1 MNGCAVSILYFCV
14 ILPGTMVADVFLGGN
29 GIFSVLGIV
38 VAFVLYATRT
48 PSPESPPAPPA
59 SDDLTSLRQLVFD
72 LQQQVQALRGEL
84 RQLQAKVAHQ
94 PRVVNTMPLRLEETP
109 QAVSTEMPKH
119 FPPPASAA
127 AQAAAPSD
135 DWQLPDLDDF
145 IITPTKAAASA
156 APPKPARPPK
166 PHPIPT
172 PADDNTFVAGRQ
184 PPPRPRP
191 APPPPAAADDDADD
205 RAPSPLAAF
214 FSENLLLK
222 AGIAIL
228 FLGLAFLLRYASAR
242 VHISL
247 PLRYCAVAATA
258 AVLAAAGWHLRT
270 KRRDYA
276 LAIQGAALAILYL
289 TALAALKLHALLDPP
304 VAFALMTA
312 TTALLVALAVVQ
324 NARVL
329 AQIALVGGL
338 AAPVLTASGSNNY
351 LALFTYLALLNSGVA
366 LIARYKAWRSLNLIG
381 FSGTLAIAGSWG
393 SAAYDPAQFLRV
405 EPFLIYHLALYTA
418 IVWRYCRQ
426 RAAADDPPTLA
437 NNASLTDLLDYC
449 LRGFQRIGN
458 LDSTLLCAT
467 ALGCYGLQYS
477 LAAHLPYGAAW
488 SALAFA
494 LWYGGVALLARQDEE
509 MRPLHEASLILA
521 ALFAILAIPLAL
533 DGRWTAS
540 SWSLQAALVYY
551 LATRHANPISR
562 LGALLLQLAAAVA
575 LLTHYRLTPDALSVL
590 QGSLS
595 ATLLTAASGSAIL
608 LTAAHGDRADRA
620 IWERNLLAA
629 TFLATILITLALPL
643 LFLPFA
649 WAAAIWLIE
658 ASAVYHLGLRLAH
671 PTARQAG
678 LALAALALLILI
690 TTYRLTPYG
699 ETLLQGSLGITFII
713 AACGSANILGWWQ
726 SAREPVPPWETIGQR
741 GSAIAAY
748 SAAVA
753 LPLLAL
759 PPEWAAPFIAAT
771 AFLLSLIQYAYCT
784 GEHDEPH
791 PAPRVYAITLNTLT
805 LLSSGLAI
813 FLADKHPASL
823 AAVALTLLATAWLH
837 DHERR
842 YDPRHYI
849 VATPLLLFGS
859 TKLIYA
865 IEPWLLPLFPASQ
878 AVWALLIVAAL
889 LHGLSRFDWR
899 DAGRLALVWL
909 PLYPVMLYLS
919 GYYHPAST
927 ASGEWLLVNLA
938 AIALHALTLTRCE
951 GDPHPNVARIRP
963 WLHALGYNLHTL
975 NLMRLA
981 AATAIVAFGA
991 DSLWLMA
998 ALLAA
1003 PLLALTLPTLP
1014 ALQTWTQRYRDT
1026 YHGAA
1031 ALPLV
1036 ALILATLAYY
1046 NLHHSGGSPPLPY
1059 LPFANPLEI
1068 TSLVALWLLWRWWQ
1082 QSDLA
1087 AWTATLP
1094 RALPLAVLA
1103 GIIISLDILRL
1114 WHHYL
1119 GVPWRAHDLLA
1130 SFGVQASL
1138 SLTWALGAIALM
1150 ASGHRRQQRRLWTAG
1165 AALMGIV
1172 VVKLFVVELG
1182 DSNGIARIVSFIGV
1196 GVLLLLVSYYA
1207 PAPKKDTNE

>member
-38 VAFVLYATRT
+38 VAFILYATRT

-72 LQQQVQALRGEL
+72 LQQQVQALRREL
-84 RQLQAKVAHQ
+84 RQLQAKVANQ
-94 PRVVNTMPLRLEETP
+94 PRIPITLPLRLEESP
-109 QAVSTEMPKH
+109 QAVSAEMPKH
-119 FPPPASAA
+119 FPPPEAVAETT
-127 AQAAAPSD
+127 APD
-135 DWQLPDLDDF
+135 DWQLPDV
-145 IITPTKAAASA
+145 A
-156 APPKPARPPK
+156 APAEPAEPAPPPVVKAKPR
-166 PHPIPT
+166 PIPV

-191 APPPPAAADDDADD
+191 APPPPAAADDADD

-228 FLGLAFLLRYASAR
+228 FLGLAFLLRYASTR
-242 VHISL
+242 VHISI

-289 TALAALKLHALLDPP
+289 TALAALKLHALLDPA
-304 VAFALMTA
+304 VAFALMSA

-338 AAPVLTASGSNNY
+338 AAPVLTAGGSNNY

-393 SAAYDPAQFLRV
+393 SAAYDPAQFMSV
-405 EPFLIYHLALYTA
+405 EPFLIYHLVLYTA

-437 NNASLTDLLDYC
+437 NNASLTALLDYC

-494 LWYGGVALLARQDEE
+494 LWYGGVALLARQDGEL
-509 MRPLHEASLILA
+509 RPLAEASLILA

-551 LATRHANPISR
+551 LATRHKNPISR
-562 LGALLLQLAAAVA
+562 LGALTLQLAAAVA
-575 LLTHYRLTPDALSVL
+575 LLAHYRLTPYAAIIL
-590 QGSLS
+590 QGAAS
-595 ATLLTAASGSAIL
+595 ATLITAMSGSAIL
-608 LTAAHGDRADRA
+608 LIAAHNNDEARAD
-620 IWERNLLAA
+620 WERNLLAA

-658 ASAVYHLGLRLAH
+658 ASAVYHLGLRLAN

-678 LALAALALLILI
+678 LALAALALLTLI
-690 TTYRLTPYG
+690 TTYRPTPYG
-699 ETLLQGSLGITFII
+699 ETLLQGSLGITLII

-726 SAREPVPPWETIGQR
+726 NAREPVPPWETIGQR

-759 PPEWAAPFIAAT
+759 PPEWAAPFIA
-771 AFLLSLIQYAYCT
+771 
-784 GEHDEPH
+784 
-791 PAPRVYAITLNTLT
+791 
-805 LLSSGLAI
+805 
-813 FLADKHPASL
+813 DKHPASL
-823 AAVALTLLATAWLH
+823 ALVALTMLATAWLH

-859 TKLIYA
+859 TKLLYA
-865 IEPWLLPLFPASQ
+865 IEPWLAAPFPESH
-878 AVWALLIVAAL
+878 AVWALFIVAAL

-919 GYYHPAST
+919 GYYHPASA

-951 GDPHPNVARIRP
+951 GDPHPSVARIRP

-981 AATAIVAFGA
+981 SATAVTTFGI
-991 DSLWLMA
+991 DSLWHMP

-1014 ALQTWTQRYRDT
+1014 ALLPWTERYRDT
-1026 YHGAA
+1026 YHGVA

-1068 TSLVALWLLWRWWQ
+1068 TSLAALWLLWRWWQ

-1087 AWTATLP
+1087 VWTASLP
-1094 RALPLAVLA
+1094 RALPLAVLG

-1196 GVLLLLVSYYA
+1196 GILLLLVSYYA
-1207 PAPKKDTNE
+1207 PAPKKDAEE

>member
-1 MNGCAVSILYFCV
+1 MNGCAVSILYFFV

-38 VAFVLYATRT
+38 VAFILYATRT

-135 DWQLPDLDDF
+135 DWQLPDLDDL
-145 IITPTKAAASA
+145 ITTPTKAAASA
-156 APPKPARPPK
+156 APPKPVRPPK

-172 PADDNTFVAGRQ
+172 PTDDNTFVAGRQ

-191 APPPPAAADDDADD
+191 APPPPATADDADD

-242 VHISL
+242 VQISL

-426 RAAADDPPTLA
+426 RAAANDPPTLA

-477 LAAHLPYGAAW
+477 LATHLPYGAAW

-494 LWYGGVALLARQDEE
+494 LWYGGVALLARQDGEL
-509 MRPLHEASLILA
+509 RPLHEASLILA

-575 LLTHYRLTPDALSVL
+575 LLTHYRLTPDAPSVL

-608 LTAAHGDRADRA
+608 LTAAHGDRAHRA
-620 IWERNLLAA
+620 DWESNLLAA

-699 ETLLQGSLGITFII
+699 ETLLQGSLGITLII

-726 SAREPVPPWETIGQR
+726 NAREPVPPWETIGQR

-759 PPEWAAPFIAAT
+759 PPEWAAPLVAVT
-771 AFLLSLIQYAYCT
+771 AFLLALIQYAYCT

-791 PAPRVYAITLNTLT
+791 PATRVFAVPVIYMTLAASFLAT
-805 LLSSGLAI
+805 LL
-813 FLADKHPASL
+813 ADHHPASL
-823 AAVALTLLATAWLH
+823 AAVALAMLATAWLH
-837 DHERR
+837 DRQRR
-842 YDPRHYI
+842 YEPQHYLA
-849 VATPLLLFGS
+849 ATPLLLFGS
-859 TKLIYA
+859 VKLVYA
-865 IEPWLLPLFPASQ
+865 LEPWLAVIFPASSS
-878 AVWALLIVAAL
+878 VWALLITAAL

-919 GYYHPAST
+919 GYYHPASA

-938 AIALHALTLTRCE
+938 AIALHAITLRHSE
-951 GDPHPNVARIRP
+951 GDPHPSVARIRP

-1014 ALQTWTQRYRDT
+1014 ALRPWTERYRDT
-1026 YHGAA
+1026 YHGIA

-1036 ALILATLAYY
+1036 AFILATLAYY

-1087 AWTATLP
+1087 TWTATLP
-1094 RALPLAVLA
+1094 RALPLAVLG
-1103 GIIISLDILRL
+1103 GIIISLDILRI

-1150 ASGHRRQQRRLWTAG
+1150 ASGHKRQQRRLWTAG

-1207 PAPKKDTNE
+1207 PAPKKDAEE

>member
-38 VAFVLYATRT
+38 VAFILYATRT

-72 LQQQVQALRGEL
+72 LQQQVQALRREL
-84 RQLQAKVAHQ
+84 RQLQAKVANQ
-94 PRVVNTMPLRLEETP
+94 PRIPITLPLRLEESP
-109 QAVSTEMPKH
+109 QAVSAEMPKH
-119 FPPPASAA
+119 FPPPEAVAETT
-127 AQAAAPSD
+127 APD
-135 DWQLPDLDDF
+135 DWQLPDV
-145 IITPTKAAASA
+145 A
-156 APPKPARPPK
+156 APAEPAEPAPPPVVKAKPR
-166 PHPIPT
+166 PIPV

-191 APPPPAAADDDADD
+191 APPPPAAADDADD

-228 FLGLAFLLRYASAR
+228 FLGLAFLLRYASTR
-242 VHISL
+242 VHISI

-338 AAPVLTASGSNNY
+338 AAPVLTAGGSNNY

-393 SAAYDPAQFLRV
+393 SAAYDPAQFMSV
-405 EPFLIYHLALYTA
+405 EPFLIYHLVLYTA

-437 NNASLTDLLDYC
+437 NNASLTSLLDYC

-494 LWYGGVALLARQDEE
+494 LWYGGVALLARQDGEL
-509 MRPLHEASLILA
+509 RPLHEASLILA
-521 ALFAILAIPLAL
+521 ALFAVLAIPLAL

-551 LATRHANPISR
+551 LATRHKNPISR
-562 LGALLLQLAAAVA
+562 LGALTLQLAAAVA
-575 LLTHYRLTPDALSVL
+575 LLAHYRLTPYAAIIL
-590 QGSLS
+590 QGAAS
-595 ATLLTAASGSAIL
+595 ATLITAMSGSAIL
-608 LTAAHGDRADRA
+608 LIAAAHNNDEARAD
-620 IWERNLLAA
+620 WERNLLAA

-649 WAAAIWLIE
+649 WAAAIWLLE

-699 ETLLQGSLGITFII
+699 ETLLQGSLGITLII

-791 PAPRVYAITLNTLT
+791 PAPRVYAITLNILT
-805 LLSSGLAI
+805 LLSSSLAML
-813 FLADKHPASL
+813 LADKHPASL
-823 AAVALTLLATAWLH
+823 ALVALTMLATAWLH

-859 TKLIYA
+859 TKLLYA
-865 IEPWLLPLFPASQ
+865 IEPWLAAPFPESH
-878 AVWALLIVAAL
+878 AVWALFIVAAL

-899 DAGRLALVWL
+899 DAGRLALAWL
-909 PLYPVMLYLS
+909 PLYPLLLILS
-919 GYYHPAST
+919 GYYQHNS

-938 AIALHALTLTRCE
+938 ALALHALTLTRSE
-951 GDPHPNVARIRP
+951 HDPHPSVARARP

-1031 ALPLV
+1031 ALPL
-1036 ALILATLAYY
+1036 
-1046 NLHHSGGSPPLPY
+1046 
-1059 LPFANPLEI
+1059 
-1068 TSLVALWLLWRWWQ
+1068 
-1082 QSDLA
+1082 
-1087 AWTATLP
+1087 
-1094 RALPLAVLA
+1094 AVLG
-1103 GIIISLDILRL
+1103 GIIISLDILRI

-1207 PAPKKDTNE
+1207 PAPKKDAEE

>member
-1 MNGCAVSILYFCV
+1 MNGCAVSILYFFV

-84 RQLQAKVAHQ
+84 RQLQAKVANQ
-94 PRVVNTMPLRLEETP
+94 PRIPITLPLRLEETP

-135 DWQLPDLDDF
+135 DWQLPDLDDL
-145 IITPTKAAASA
+145 ITTPTKAAASA
-156 APPKPARPPK
+156 APPKPVRPPK

-191 APPPPAAADDDADD
+191 APPPPATADDADD

-228 FLGLAFLLRYASAR
+228 FLGLAFLLRYASTR
-242 VHISL
+242 VHISI

-426 RAAADDPPTLA
+426 RAAANDPPTLA

-494 LWYGGVALLARQDEE
+494 LWYGGVALLARQDGEL
-509 MRPLHEASLILA
+509 RPLAEASLILA

-562 LGALLLQLAAAVA
+562 LGALTLQLAAAVA
-575 LLTHYRLTPDALSVL
+575 LLSHYRLTPDAPSVL

-620 IWERNLLAA
+620 DWERNLLAA

-678 LALAALALLILI
+678 LALAALALLTLI

-699 ETLLQGSLGITFII
+699 ETLLQGSLGITLII

-726 SAREPVPPWETIGQR
+726 NAREPVPPWETIGQR

-759 PPEWAAPFIAAT
+759 PPEWAAPLVAVT
-771 AFLLSLIQYAYCT
+771 AFLLALIQYAYCT

-791 PAPRVYAITLNTLT
+791 PATRVFAVPVIYMTLAASFLAT
-805 LLSSGLAI
+805 LL
-813 FLADKHPASL
+813 ADHHPASL
-823 AAVALTLLATAWLH
+823 AAVALAMLATAWLH
-837 DHERR
+837 DRQRR
-842 YDPRHYI
+842 YEPQHYLA
-849 VATPLLLFGS
+849 ATPLLLFGS
-859 TKLIYA
+859 VKLVYA
-865 IEPWLLPLFPASQ
+865 LEPWLAVLFPASSS
-878 AVWALLIVAAL
+878 VWALLITAAL

-899 DAGRLALVWL
+899 DAGRLALAWL
-909 PLYPVMLYLS
+909 PLYPLILYLS
-919 GYYHPAST
+919 GYYGHADAAP
-927 ASGEWLLVNLA
+927 GEWLLVNLA

-951 GDPHPNVARIRP
+951 GDPHPSVARIRP
-963 WLHALGYNLHTL
+963 WLHGLGYNLHTL

-981 AATAIVAFGA
+981 SAAAIAAFGIG
-991 DSLWLMA
+991 SLWLLP

-1014 ALQTWTQRYRDT
+1014 ALQPWTNRYRDT
-1026 YHGAA
+1026 YHGSA

-1036 ALILATLAYY
+1036 AAVLLTLAYY
-1046 NLHHSGGSPPLPY
+1046 NLHHSGSSPPLPY

-1068 TSLVALWLLWRWWQ
+1068 MSLAALWLLWRWWQ
-1082 QSDLA
+1082 QSDLT

-1103 GIIISLDILRL
+1103 WIIVSLDILRI

-1138 SLTWALGAIALM
+1138 SLTWALGAITLM
-1150 ASGHRRQQRRLWTAG
+1150 ASGHKRQQRRLWTAG
-1165 AALMGIV
+1165 AALMGV
-1172 VVKLFVVELG
+1172 VIVKLFVVELG

-1207 PAPKKDTNE
+1207 PAPKKDAEE

>member
-38 VAFVLYATRT
+38 VAFILYATRT

-72 LQQQVQALRGEL
+72 LQQQVQALRREL
-84 RQLQAKVAHQ
+84 RQLQAKVANQ
-94 PRVVNTMPLRLEETP
+94 PRIPITLPLRLEESP
-109 QAVSTEMPKH
+109 QAVSAEMPKH
-119 FPPPASAA
+119 FPPPEAVAETT
-127 AQAAAPSD
+127 APD
-135 DWQLPDLDDF
+135 DWQLPDV
-145 IITPTKAAASA
+145 A
-156 APPKPARPPK
+156 APAEPAEPAPPPVVKAKPR
-166 PHPIPT
+166 PIPV

-191 APPPPAAADDDADD
+191 APPPPAAADDADD

-228 FLGLAFLLRYASAR
+228 FLGLAFLLRYASTR
-242 VHISL
+242 VHISI

-338 AAPVLTASGSNNY
+338 AAPVLTAGGSNNY

-393 SAAYDPAQFLRV
+393 SAAYDPAQFMSV
-405 EPFLIYHLALYTA
+405 EPFLIYHLVLYTA

-437 NNASLTDLLDYC
+437 NNASLTALLDYC

-494 LWYGGVALLARQDEE
+494 LWYGGVALLARQDGEL
-509 MRPLHEASLILA
+509 RPLHEASLILA
-521 ALFAILAIPLAL
+521 ALFAVLAIPLAL

-551 LATRHANPISR
+551 LATRHKNPISR
-562 LGALLLQLAAAVA
+562 LGALTLQLAAAVA
-575 LLTHYRLTPDALSVL
+575 LLAHYRLTPYAAIIL
-590 QGSLS
+590 QGAAS
-595 ATLLTAASGSAIL
+595 ATLITAMSGSAIL
-608 LTAAHGDRADRA
+608 LIAAAHNNDEARAD
-620 IWERNLLAA
+620 WERNLLAA

-658 ASAVYHLGLRLAH
+658 ASAVYHLGLRLAN

-678 LALAALALLILI
+678 LALAALALLTLI
-690 TTYRLTPYG
+690 TTYRPTPYG
-699 ETLLQGSLGITFII
+699 ETLLQGSLGITLII

-791 PAPRVYAITLNTLT
+791 PAPRVYAITLNILT
-805 LLSSGLAI
+805 LLSSSLAML
-813 FLADKHPASL
+813 LADKHPASL
-823 AAVALTLLATAWLH
+823 ALVALTMLATAWLH

-859 TKLIYA
+859 TKLLYA
-865 IEPWLLPLFPASQ
+865 IEPWLAAPFPESH
-878 AVWALLIVAAL
+878 AVWALFIVAAL

-899 DAGRLALVWL
+899 DAGRLALAWL
-909 PLYPVMLYLS
+909 PLYPLLLILS
-919 GYYHPAST
+919 DYYHPALA

-938 AIALHALTLTRCE
+938 ALSLHTLTLNRSE
-951 GDPHPNVARIRP
+951 HDPHPSVARVRP

-975 NLMRLA
+975 NLMRFA
-981 AATAIVAFGA
+981 SATAVATFGI
-991 DSLWLMA
+991 DSLWHMP

-1014 ALQTWTQRYRDT
+1014 ALLPWTERYRDT
-1026 YHGAA
+1026 YHGVA

-1068 TSLVALWLLWRWWQ
+1068 TSLAALWLLWRWWQ

-1087 AWTATLP
+1087 VWTASLP
-1094 RALPLAVLA
+1094 RALPLAVLG

-1207 PAPKKDTNE
+1207 PAPKKDAEE

>member
-14 ILPGTMVADVFLGGN
+14 ILPGALAADVFLGGN

-38 VAFVLYATRT
+38 VAFILYATRT

-119 FPPPASAA
+119 FPPPEAVAETT
-127 AQAAAPSD
+127 APD
-135 DWQLPDLDDF
+135 DWQLPDV
-145 IITPTKAAASA
+145 A
-156 APPKPARPPK
+156 APAEPAEPTPPPVVKAKPR
-166 PHPIPT
+166 PIPV

-184 PPPRPRP
+184 PPPRPRPRP

-242 VHISL
+242 VHISI

-393 SAAYDPAQFLRV
+393 SAAYDPAQFASV
-405 EPFLIYHLALYTA
+405 EPFLLYHLALYTA
-418 IVWRYCRQ
+418 IVWRYTRQ
-426 RAAADDPPTLA
+426 RLAANDPPPLA
-437 NNASLTDLLDYC
+437 NNASLTDLFAYC
-449 LRGFQRIGN
+449 LRGFQRIGS

-494 LWYGGVALLARQDEE
+494 LWYGGVALLARQDGEL
-509 MRPLHEASLILA
+509 RPLAEASLILA

-533 DGRWTAS
+533 DGHWTAS

-551 LATRHANPISR
+551 LATRHKNPISR

-575 LLTHYRLTPDALSVL
+575 LLTHYRLTPDAPSVL

-620 IWERNLLAA
+620 DWERNLLAA

-699 ETLLQGSLGITFII
+699 ETLLQGSLGITLII

-726 SAREPVPPWETIGQR
+726 NAREPVPPWETIGQR

-759 PPEWAAPFIAAT
+759 PPEWAAPLVAVT
-771 AFLLSLIQYAYCT
+771 AFLLALIQYAYCT

-791 PAPRVYAITLNTLT
+791 PATRVFAVPVIYMTLAASFLAT
-805 LLSSGLAI
+805 LL
-813 FLADKHPASL
+813 ADHHPASL
-823 AAVALTLLATAWLH
+823 AAVALAMLATAWLH
-837 DHERR
+837 DRQRR
-842 YDPRHYI
+842 YEPQHYLA
-849 VATPLLLFGS
+849 ATPLLLFGS
-859 TKLIYA
+859 VKLVYA
-865 IEPWLLPLFPASQ
+865 LEPWLAVLFPASSS
-878 AVWALLIVAAL
+878 VWALLITAAL

-899 DAGRLALVWL
+899 DAGRLALAWL
-909 PLYPVMLYLS
+909 PLYPLILYLS
-919 GYYHPAST
+919 GYYGHADAAP
-927 ASGEWLLVNLA
+927 GEWLLVNLA

-951 GDPHPNVARIRP
+951 GDPHPSVARIRP

-981 AATAIVAFGA
+981 SATAVATFGI
-991 DSLWLMA
+991 DSLWHMP

-1014 ALQTWTQRYRDT
+1014 ALRPWTQRYRDT
-1026 YHGAA
+1026 YHGIA

-1068 TSLVALWLLWRWWQ
+1068 TSLAALWLLWRWWQ
-1082 QSDLA
+1082 QSDLVT
-1087 AWTATLP
+1087 WTATLP
-1094 RALPLAVLA
+1094 RALPLAVL
-1103 GIIISLDILRL
+1103 GWIIVSLDILRL

-1172 VVKLFVVELG
+1172 IVKLFVVELG

-1207 PAPKKDTNE
+1207 PAPKKDAEE

>member
-14 ILPGTMVADVFLGGN
+14 ILPGAMAADVFFGGE

-38 VAFVLYATRT
+38 VAFILYATRT

-84 RQLQAKVAHQ
+84 RQLQAKVANQ
-94 PRVVNTMPLRLEETP
+94 PRIPITLPLRLEESP
-109 QAVSTEMPKH
+109 QAVSAEMPKH

-135 DWQLPDLDDF
+135 DWQLPDLDDL
-145 IITPTKAAASA
+145 ITTPTKAAASA
-156 APPKPARPPK
+156 APPKPVRPPK
-166 PHPIPT
+166 PHPIPV

-191 APPPPAAADDDADD
+191 APPPPATADDADD

-247 PLRYCAVAATA
+247 PLRYCAVATTA

-494 LWYGGVALLARQDEE
+494 LWYGGVALFARQDGEL
-509 MRPLHEASLILA
+509 RPLHEASLILA
-521 ALFAILAIPLAL
+521 ALFAVLAIPLAL

-575 LLTHYRLTPDALSVL
+575 LLTHYRLTPDAPSVL

-595 ATLLTAASGSAIL
+595 ATLITAASGSAIL
-608 LTAAHGDRADRA
+608 LTAAHGDRENRAD
-620 IWERNLLAA
+620 WERNLLAA

-649 WAAAIWLIE
+649 WAAAIWLLE

-726 SAREPVPPWETIGQR
+726 NAREPVPPWETIGQR

-748 SAAVA
+748 SAALSA
-753 LPLLAL
+753 ELAR
-759 PPEWAAPFIAAT
+759 P
-771 AFLLSLIQYAYCT
+771 Q
-784 GEHDEPH
+784 
-791 PAPRVYAITLNTLT
+791 PRVFAHHTYSPAQHPQAQP
-805 LLSSGLAI
+805 LSVRLCGGETR
-813 FLADKHPASL
+813 H
-823 AAVALTLLATAWLH
+823 AVFA
-837 DHERR
+837 
-842 YDPRHYI
+842 
-849 VATPLLLFGS
+849 G
-859 TKLIYA
+859 
-865 IEPWLLPLFPASQ
+865 LFPAPIPRG
-878 AVWALLIVAAL
+878 VPVLGRALFHCREFCIDAIPDGTYYLLACEIPKSRNPLHYFRLDYCLRAL
-889 LHGLSRFDWR
+889 
-899 DAGRLALVWL
+899 
-909 PLYPVMLYLS
+909 
-919 GYYHPAST
+919 HPA
-927 ASGEWLLVNLA
+927 
-938 AIALHALTLTRCE
+938 
-951 GDPHPNVARIRP
+951 
-963 WLHALGYNLHTL
+963 
-975 NLMRLA
+975 
-981 AATAIVAFGA
+981 GA
-991 DSLWLMA
+991 GHEA
-998 ALLAA
+998 
-1003 PLLALTLPTLP
+1003 
-1014 ALQTWTQRYRDT
+1014 RDT
-1026 YHGAA
+1026 
-1031 ALPLV
+1031 
-1036 ALILATLAYY
+1036 
-1046 NLHHSGGSPPLPY
+1046 S
-1059 LPFANPLEI
+1059 
-1068 TSLVALWLLWRWWQ
+1068 
-1082 QSDLA
+1082 SDIQKQ
-1087 AWTATLP
+1087 TET
-1094 RALPLAVLA
+1094 
-1103 GIIISLDILRL
+1103 
-1114 WHHYL
+1114 
-1119 GVPWRAHDLLA
+1119 
-1130 SFGVQASL
+1130 Q
-1138 SLTWALGAIALM
+1138 ALGA
-1150 ASGHRRQQRRLWTAG
+1150 
-1165 AALMGIV
+1165 
-1172 VVKLFVVELG
+1172 
-1182 DSNGIARIVSFIGV
+1182 
-1196 GVLLLLVSYYA
+1196 
-1207 PAPKKDTNE
+1207 

>member
-1 MNGCAVSILYFCV
+1 MSGCAVSILYFCV

-38 VAFVLYATRT
+38 VAFILYATRT

-72 LQQQVQALRGEL
+72 LQQQVQALRREL
-84 RQLQAKVAHQ
+84 RQLQAKVANQ
-94 PRVVNTMPLRLEETP
+94 PRIPITLPLRLEESP
-109 QAVSTEMPKH
+109 QAVSAEMPKH
-119 FPPPASAA
+119 FPPPEAVAETT
-127 AQAAAPSD
+127 APD
-135 DWQLPDLDDF
+135 DWQLPDV
-145 IITPTKAAASA
+145 A
-156 APPKPARPPK
+156 APAEPAEPAPPPVVKAKPR
-166 PHPIPT
+166 PIPV

-191 APPPPAAADDDADD
+191 APPPPAAADDADD

-228 FLGLAFLLRYASAR
+228 FLGLAFLLRYASTR
-242 VHISL
+242 VHISI

-338 AAPVLTASGSNNY
+338 AAPVLTAGGSNNY

-393 SAAYDPAQFLRV
+393 SAAYDPAQFMSV
-405 EPFLIYHLALYTA
+405 EPFLIYHLVLYTA

-437 NNASLTDLLDYC
+437 NNASLTALLDYC

-494 LWYGGVALLARQDEE
+494 LWYGGVALLARQDGEL
-509 MRPLHEASLILA
+509 RPLHEASLILA
-521 ALFAILAIPLAL
+521 ALFAVLAIPLAL

-551 LATRHANPISR
+551 LATRHKNPISR
-562 LGALLLQLAAAVA
+562 LGALTLQLAAAVA
-575 LLTHYRLTPDALSVL
+575 LLAHYRLTPYAAIIL
-590 QGSLS
+590 QGAAS
-595 ATLLTAASGSAIL
+595 ATLITAMSGSAIL
-608 LTAAHGDRADRA
+608 LIAAHNNDEARAD
-620 IWERNLLAA
+620 WERNLLAA

-658 ASAVYHLGLRLAH
+658 ASAVYHLGLRLAN

-678 LALAALALLILI
+678 LALAALALLTLI
-690 TTYRLTPYG
+690 TTYRPTPYG
-699 ETLLQGSLGITFII
+699 ETLLQGSLGITLII

-791 PAPRVYAITLNTLT
+791 PAPRVYAITLNILT
-805 LLSSGLAI
+805 LLSSSLAML
-813 FLADKHPASL
+813 LADKHPASL
-823 AAVALTLLATAWLH
+823 ALVALTMLATAWLH

-865 IEPWLLPLFPASQ
+865 IEPWLAAPFPESH
-878 AVWALLIVAAL
+878 AVWALFIVAAL

-899 DAGRLALVWL
+899 DAGRLALAWL
-909 PLYPVMLYLS
+909 PLYPLLLILS
-919 GYYHPAST
+919 DYYHPALA

-951 GDPHPNVARIRP
+951 GDPHPSVARIRP

-975 NLMRLA
+975 NLMRFA
-981 AATAIVAFGA
+981 AATAIVAFGSG
-991 DSLWLMA
+991 SLWLMA

-1014 ALQTWTQRYRDT
+1014 ALQPWTQRYRDT

-1036 ALILATLAYY
+1036 ALILGTLIYY

-1068 TSLVALWLLWRWWQ
+1068 TSLAALWLLWRWWQ

-1087 AWTATLP
+1087 VWT
-1094 RALPLAVLA
+1094 
-1103 GIIISLDILRL
+1103 
-1114 WHHYL
+1114 
-1119 GVPWRAHDLLA
+1119 
-1130 SFGVQASL
+1130 ASL

-1150 ASGHRRQQRRLWTAG
+1150 ASGHRHQQRRLWTAG

-1207 PAPKKDTNE
+1207 PAPKKDAEE

>member
-1 MNGCAVSILYFCV
+1 MSGCAVSILYFCV

-38 VAFVLYATRT
+38 VAFILYATRT

-72 LQQQVQALRGEL
+72 LQQQVQALRREL
-84 RQLQAKVAHQ
+84 RQLQAKVANQ
-94 PRVVNTMPLRLEETP
+94 PRIPITLPLRLEESP
-109 QAVSTEMPKH
+109 QAVSAEMPKH
-119 FPPPASAA
+119 FPPPEAVAETT
-127 AQAAAPSD
+127 APD
-135 DWQLPDLDDF
+135 DWQLPDV
-145 IITPTKAAASA
+145 A
-156 APPKPARPPK
+156 APAEPAEPAPPPVVKAKPR
-166 PHPIPT
+166 PIPV

-191 APPPPAAADDDADD
+191 APPPPAAADDADD

-228 FLGLAFLLRYASAR
+228 FLGLAFLLRYASTR
-242 VHISL
+242 VHISI

-338 AAPVLTASGSNNY
+338 AAPVLTAGGSNNY

-393 SAAYDPAQFLRV
+393 SAAYDPAQFMSV
-405 EPFLIYHLALYTA
+405 EPFLIYHLVLYTA

-437 NNASLTDLLDYC
+437 NNASLTALLDYC

-494 LWYGGVALLARQDEE
+494 LWYGGVALLARQDGEL
-509 MRPLHEASLILA
+509 RPLHEASLILA
-521 ALFAILAIPLAL
+521 ALFAVLAIPLAL

-551 LATRHANPISR
+551 LATRHKNPIRR
-562 LGALLLQLAAAVA
+562 LGALTLQLAAAVA
-575 LLTHYRLTPDALSVL
+575 LLAHYRLTPYAAIIL
-590 QGSLS
+590 QGAAS
-595 ATLLTAASGSAIL
+595 ATLITAMSGSAIL
-608 LTAAHGDRADRA
+608 LIAAHNNDEARAD
-620 IWERNLLAA
+620 WERNLLAA

-658 ASAVYHLGLRLAH
+658 ASAVYHLGLRLAN

-678 LALAALALLILI
+678 LALAALALLTLI
-690 TTYRLTPYG
+690 TTYRPTPYG
-699 ETLLQGSLGITFII
+699 ETLLQGSLGITLII

-791 PAPRVYAITLNTLT
+791 PAPRVYAITLNILT
-805 LLSSGLAI
+805 LLSSSLAML
-813 FLADKHPASL
+813 LADKHPASL
-823 AAVALTLLATAWLH
+823 ALVALTMLATAWLH

-865 IEPWLLPLFPASQ
+865 IEPWLAAPFPESH
-878 AVWALLIVAAL
+878 AVWALFIVAAL

-899 DAGRLALVWL
+899 DAGRLALAWL
-909 PLYPVMLYLS
+909 PLYPLLLILS
-919 GYYHPAST
+919 DYYHPALA

-951 GDPHPNVARIRP
+951 GDPHPSVARIRP

-975 NLMRLA
+975 NLMRFA
-981 AATAIVAFGA
+981 AATAIVAFGSG
-991 DSLWLMA
+991 SLWLMA

-1014 ALQTWTQRYRDT
+1014 ALQPWTQRYRDT

-1036 ALILATLAYY
+1036 ALILGTLIYY

-1068 TSLVALWLLWRWWQ
+1068 TSLAALWLLWRWWQ

-1087 AWTATLP
+1087 VWT
-1094 RALPLAVLA
+1094 
-1103 GIIISLDILRL
+1103 
-1114 WHHYL
+1114 
-1119 GVPWRAHDLLA
+1119 
-1130 SFGVQASL
+1130 ASL

-1150 ASGHRRQQRRLWTAG
+1150 ASGHRHQQRRLWTAG

-1207 PAPKKDTNE
+1207 PAPKKDAEE

>member
-14 ILPGTMVADVFLGGN
+14 ILPGALAADVFLGGN
-29 GIFSVLGIV
+29 GIFSALGIITTL
-38 VAFVLYATRT
+38 VLYGTR
-48 PSPESPPAPPA
+48 PQAPQPAA
-59 SDDLTSLRQLVFD
+59 DDISALRQLVHE
-72 LQQQVQALRGEL
+72 LQQQVQTLHREL
-84 RQLQAKVAHQ
+84 RQLQTKVAHQ

-135 DWQLPDLDDF
+135 DWQLPDLDDL
-145 IITPTKAAASA
+145 ITTPTKAAASA
-156 APPKPARPPK
+156 APPKPVRPPK
-166 PHPIPT
+166 PHPIPV

-228 FLGLAFLLRYASAR
+228 FLGLAFLLRYASTR

-426 RAAADDPPTLA
+426 RAAANDPPTLA

-494 LWYGGVALLARQDEE
+494 LWYGGVALLARQDGEL
-509 MRPLHEASLILA
+509 RPLAEASLILA

-620 IWERNLLAA
+620 DWERNLLAA

-699 ETLLQGSLGITFII
+699 ETLLQGSLGITLII

-726 SAREPVPPWETIGQR
+726 SARDPVPLWETIGQR

-759 PPEWAAPFIAAT
+759 PNEWAAPLVAIS
-771 AFLLSLIQYAYCT
+771 AFFLALIQYAYCT

-791 PAPRVYAITLNTLT
+791 PATRVVAVPVIYMTLAASFLAT
-805 LLSSGLAI
+805 LL
-813 FLADKHPASL
+813 ADRHPASL
-823 AAVALTLLATAWLH
+823 ALVALTMLATAWLH
-837 DHERR
+837 DRQRR
-842 YDPRHYI
+842 YEPQHYI
-849 VATPLLLFGS
+849 AATPLLLFGGV
-859 TKLIYA
+859 KLVYA
-865 IEPWLLPLFPASQ
+865 LEPWLGVIFPTSQ
-878 AVWALLIVAAL
+878 AVWALLITAAL

-899 DAGRLALVWL
+899 DAGRLALAWL
-909 PLYPVMLYLS
+909 PLYPLLLILS
-919 GYYHPAST
+919 GYYQHNS

-951 GDPHPNVARIRP
+951 GDPHPSVARVRP

-1036 ALILATLAYY
+1036 ALILGILAYY

-1059 LPFANPLEI
+1059 IPFANPLEI

-1094 RALPLAVLA
+1094 RALPLAVLG

-1172 VVKLFVVELG
+1172 IVKLFVVELG

-1207 PAPKKDTNE
+1207 PAPKKDAEE